1 MKHLLAKLWNDDSG
15 ALIATEFL
23 FIATILVIGIVV
35 GLTSVRAAVNAELTN
50 LADAI
55 LALNMSFAFSGQSGC
70 CAQTEGSQFIMT
82 PQAIQG
88 GLGPICIPP
97 STPIFSG
104 LLPCQ

>member
-1 MKHLLAKLWNDDSG
+1 MKHLMAKLWNDDCG

-23 FIATILVIGIVV
+23 FIATILIIGIIV
-35 GLTSVRAAVNAELTN
+35 GLTSVRTAVNVELSN

-82 PQAIQG
+82 PQ
-88 GLGPICIPP
+88 LVPGPLCVPP
-97 STPIFSG
+97 IAPSVSG